1 MYVVLP
7 CISREFD
14 KLSSKAQTIES
25 LIYLQGTWY
34 SSRHRLSVVI
44 LVKSLS
50 SQVESL
56 CIKWF

>member
-7 CISREFD
+7 CISWEFD